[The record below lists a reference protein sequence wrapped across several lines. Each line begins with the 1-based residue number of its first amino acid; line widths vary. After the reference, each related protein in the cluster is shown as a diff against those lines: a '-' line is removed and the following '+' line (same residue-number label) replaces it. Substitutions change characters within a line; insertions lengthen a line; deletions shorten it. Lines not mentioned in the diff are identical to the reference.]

1 MAPNDFSLVPEDGLP
16 DPAAQSGTINPL
28 TALKNIADS
37 NKKGTPVVP
46 DEDRLEV
53 PQDWGHV
60 RLLFVGEF
68 LRIISYDLVLWV
80 FNMVI
85 HTFFRDIRS
94 RGTFNIPRRGPIVLV
109 IAPHHNQFVD
119 PCVVMSIV
127 RQYSN
132 RRIAFLIAAA
142 SYRLA
147 TVGTIAKLCSPIPV
161 ERAQDL
167 LKTVTGEI
175 YIPDLG
181 PDNDN
186 LVVEGRGTKF
196 TKEVQVKGL
205 VGLPRSLGNAQVAS
219 IESDTR
225 LILRKLFD
233 FKFDKEN
240 KTEKDKARIR
250 MLTEGTAFKAAPHI
264 DNNVVFDNVF
274 NHLNSG
280 KVLGIFPE
288 GGSHDRPDLLPLKP
302 GVAIMALGA
311 AAKSDDPDQIIN
323 VIPVGLNYFH
333 PDRFRSR
340 VVIEFGKPIEVN
352 KEHGMA
358 YQEDSKEAVAK
369 LLNRISLGLKDV
381 TVTCDDYDT
390 LMALQAARR
399 LYTSTR
405 TERENIP
412 LPMVVEMNRRLIK
425 GYQKYS
431 DNEDVVEMKRLVS
444 EYNKKLLRM
453 GLHDHQIESLT
464 KTNRLKTLVIFLTR
478 LFKVVF
484 FLGLSL
490 PGTILFSPVFITS
503 ISISRKK
510 AKKALANSA
519 VKIKANDVLG
529 SWKIL
534 VAMGLA
540 PMLYIFYSVLGTM
553 IIFRLN
559 ILPQGFPTLLVFLFC
574 YGWSVLTTYASL
586 RIGEIGVDY
595 YKSLKPLF
603 YSVMS
608 HHLDIIQIEDLKANR
623 RFLAAKVK
631 EFCDTY
637 GPDIFADY
645 EKFYKNYNNISDTDH
660 FEKDVEA
667 EDEGER
673 QYRERLAKASSL
685 NLNNLADVAIFSNS
699 AEDDKDGSLE
709 GDGPVDEEKIDD
721 DASKREVG
729 LRLRNAMAR
738 KRDESNEG
746 EPE

>member
-1 MAPNDFSLVPEDGLP
+1 MPPPLAVDDFSTVPEDGAP
-16 DPAAQSGTINPL
+16 DPATQCGTVNPI

-37 NKKGTPVVP
+37 NRKTSPIIP

-53 PQDWGHV
+53 PEDWAHV
-60 RLLFVGEF
+60 KLLFVSDF

-181 PDNDN
+181 PENDN
-186 LVVEGRGTKF
+186 LIVEGRGTKF
-196 TKEVQVKGL
+196 TKELLVRGL
-205 VGLPRSLGNAQVAS
+205 VGLPRSLGNAPIES

-225 LILRKLFD
+225 LKLRKLFD

-240 KTEKDKARIR
+240 KTEKDKDRIR
-250 MLTEGTAFKAAPHI
+250 MLTEGTPFKAAPHI

-274 NHLNSG
+274 NHLNAG

-311 AAKSDDPDQIIN
+311 AAKSQDPDQIIN

-333 PDRFRSR
+333 PHRFRSR

-352 KEHGMA
+352 KEHGNA
-358 YQEDSKEAVAK
+358 YQEDPKEAVAK
-369 LLNRISLGLKDV
+369 LLNRVSLGLKEV

-405 TERENIP
+405 TNRENIP

-425 GYQKYS
+425 GYEKYS
-431 DNEDVVEMKRLVS
+431 DHEDVVEMKRLVS

-464 KTNRLKTLVIFLTR
+464 KTNRLKTLAIFLTR

-484 FLGLSL
+484 FLGLSM
-490 PGTILFSPVFITS
+490 PGIILFSPVFITA

-510 AKKALANSA
+510 AKQALANSV
-519 VKIKANDVLG
+519 VKIKAKDVLG

-553 IIFRLN
+553 LIFRLN
-559 ILPQGFPTLLVFLFC
+559 VLPEGFPTILVFIFC

-586 RIGEIGVDY
+586 RIGEIGMDY

-608 HHLDIIQIEDLKANR
+608 HHLDLIQIEDLKANR

-645 EKFYKNYNNISDTDH
+645 EKFYKNYNNVNDTEE
-660 FEKDVEA
+660 FERDTEA

-673 QYRERLAKASSL
+673 QYRERLSRASNL
-685 NLNNLADVAIFSNS
+685 NLNNLADVAIFSNAS
-699 AEDDKDGSLE
+699 EEDKDGSVE
-709 GDGPVDEEKIDD
+709 DDSPEERVDE

-738 KRDESNEG
+738 KRDESNE
-746 EPE
+746 